1 MTGDLLDRALD
12 LTVALSF
19 DRSGF
24 LRHQR
29 RFRPEDLAVDLSGRT
44 CLVTG
49 ASSGLGLA
57 ASDAL
62 AGLGAHVIMLCRDRG
77 RGDAAVACVR
87 SRHPD
92 ARLRLA
98 LADVSSL
105 DSIAGFLAVERLE
118 RLDVLI
124 NNAGVLPL
132 ERAVTPDRYE
142 LTWATNVL
150 GPFAL
155 TWGLLPALRR
165 APAPRV
171 VTVASGG
178 MYPVRLDLDDWSWT
192 RRTFD
197 GVRAYAETKRAEV
210 VLNELWA
217 ERLAAGRSS
226 PPVVCTAMHPGWA
239 ETPGV
244 VRSLPRFNRL
254 MRGRLRSPEE
264 GADTIVWLAAAE
276 RAGQPEASGR
286 LFFDREGVSTHVL
299 PWTRETPATRSLL
312 WEMLTRQARPAVGDA
327 PLP

>member
-1 MTGDLLDRALD
+1 MTGGLLDKALD
-12 LTVALSF
+12 LTVAFSF
-19 DRSGF
+19 DKSGF

-29 RFRPEDLAVDLSGRT
+29 RFRAEDLAVDLLGRT

-57 ASDAL
+57 ASEAL
-62 AGLGAHVIMLCRDRG
+62 AGLGAEVLLLCRDRA
-77 RGDAAVACVR
+77 RGEAAVDRIRA
-87 SRHPD
+87 RHPD

-105 DSIAGFLAVERLE
+105 DSLAAFLATERLD
-118 RLDVLI
+118 RLDVLV

-132 ERAVTPDRYE
+132 QREVTPERYE

-165 APAPRV
+165 SPAPRV
-171 VTVASGG
+171 ITVTSGG

-192 RRTFD
+192 RRPFD

-210 VLNELWA
+210 ILNELWA
-217 ERLAAGRSS
+217 ERLAPARST
-226 PPVVCTAMHPGWA
+226 PPVVFTAMHPGWA

-244 VRSLPRFNRL
+244 ARSLPGFNKL
-254 MRGRLRSPEE
+254 MQGRLRSPEE

-276 RAGQPEASGR
+276 RAGRLEASGK
-286 LFFDREGVSTHVL
+286 LFFDREEVRTHAL
-299 PWTRETPATRSLL
+299 PWTRESPATRSLL
-312 WEMLTRQARPAVGDA
+312 WELLTQQARPALGDA